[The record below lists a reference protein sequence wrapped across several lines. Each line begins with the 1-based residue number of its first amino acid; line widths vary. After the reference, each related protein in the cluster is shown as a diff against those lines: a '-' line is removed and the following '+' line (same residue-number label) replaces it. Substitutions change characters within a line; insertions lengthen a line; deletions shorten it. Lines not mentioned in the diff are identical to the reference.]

1 MRLFINPHSGTPV
14 YRQLVDQLKRGVRGG
29 ILKPGEQLPTVR
41 ELALEL
47 TINPNTAARAYRE
60 LEAEGII
67 TSIQGKGSFIAEE
80 ISFPQSEKETML
92 REMIRQ
98 LFREA
103 RQVSLSYQE
112 IERVFLDVLKEEQ
125 RGVYDE

>member
-1 MRLFINPHSGTPV
+1 MEGKKVRLFINPHSGTPV

-80 ISFPQSEKETML
+80 ISFPQSRSEEHTSELQSRPHLVCRLLLEKKKKKIKRKQKNNM
-92 REMIRQ
+92 
-98 LFREA
+98 
-103 RQVSLSYQE
+103 
-112 IERVFLDVLKEEQ
+112 
-125 RGVYDE
+125 